1 MNFQIT
7 DIMVLMPKESA
18 KLVAGLAKDVFV
30 EEAGV
35 KKLAVA
41 VLDGLKT
48 GKIRKGNYSQMRFH
62 PKPDD
67 SRAADWIFVLDTL
80 NFSFWTETGAKK
92 WRVNGET
99 GYFAFCA
106 AVSRAI
112 DAGKPVW
119 DPKYYSQ
126 ITQQDAEV
134 IFRGDDDVG
143 IPLLQERIKGLH
155 EAGRVLLDK
164 YKGTFAECVKSC
176 EGFAEKLL
184 QLIVREFGSY
194 RDEADYE
201 GHRISIYK
209 RAQILIGDIWACY
222 EGRGLGEF
230 HDIDGIAMFADYRIP
245 QVLVHYGTMRYSDS
259 LMSKLK
265 SNESLKQGSREE
277 IEIRACSIEAV
288 EQAVREV
295 RRLIAADSKLGLNP
309 TDVNAIVID
318 HYLWDYRREYAQEL
332 EHIPF
337 HKTRTIYY

>member
-1 MNFQIT
+1 
-7 DIMVLMPKESA
+7 MVLMPKESA
-18 KLVAGLAKDVFV
+18 KLVAGLAKVVFI

-35 KKLAVA
+35 KKLALA

-48 GKIRKGNYSQMRFH
+48 GKIREGNFSQIKYH

-67 SRAADWIFVLDTL
+67 PRAADWIFVLDTL

-112 DAGKPVW
+112 DQGKPMW
-119 DPKYYSQ
+119 DPKYYSR

-134 IFRGDDDVG
+134 IFRGDDDEVG
-143 IPLLQERIKGLH
+143 IPLIHNRVKGLR
-155 EAGRVLLDK
+155 EAGKVLLDK

-176 EGFAEKLL
+176 EGSAKKLL
-184 QLIVREFGSY
+184 QLIVNEFESY

-209 RAQILIGDIWACY
+209 RAQILVGDIWACY

-230 HDIDGIAMFADYRIP
+230 RDIDSIAMFADYRIP
-245 QVLVHYGTMRYSDS
+245 QVLVHYGAMRYSNS
-259 LMSKLK
+259 LMSKLR
-265 SNESLKQGSREE
+265 SDEPLKQGSKEE
-277 IEIRACSIEAV
+277 VEIRACSIEVV
-288 EQAVREV
+288 ERVCDEV
-295 RRLIAADSKLGLNP
+295 RRLIAADSKLDLNP

-318 HYLWDYRREYAQEL
+318 HYLWDYRRQYAEEL

>member
-1 MNFQIT
+1 
-7 DIMVLMPKESA
+7 MVLMPKESA
-18 KLVAGLAKDVFV
+18 KLVAGLAKDVFI
-30 EEAGV
+30 EQAGV
-35 KKLAVA
+35 KKLALA
-41 VLDGLKT
+41 ILDGLKT
-48 GKIRKGNYSQMRFH
+48 GKIRKGNFSQIRFH

-80 NFSFWTETGAKK
+80 NFSFWTETGTKK
-92 WRVNGET
+92 WNVNGET

-112 DAGKPVW
+112 DEGKSMW

-126 ITQQDAEV
+126 ITQQDADI
-134 IFRGDDDVG
+134 IFRGDNEVK
-143 IPLLQERIKGLH
+143 IPLIHDRIKGLH
-155 EAGRVLLDK
+155 EAGKILLDK
-164 YKGTFAECVKSC
+164 YKGTFVECIKSC
-176 EGFAEKLL
+176 KGSAEKLL
-184 QLIVREFGSY
+184 QLIVKEFESY
-194 RDEADYE
+194 RDEAYYE

-209 RAQILIGDIWACY
+209 RAQILIGDIWACF

-230 HDIDGIAMFADYRIP
+230 HDIDSIAMFADYRIP

-265 SNESLKQGSREE
+265 SDEQLKQSSREE
-277 IEIRACSIEAV
+277 VEIRACSIEAV
-288 EQAVREV
+288 EQVRNEV
-295 RRLIAADSKLGLNP
+295 RRLIATESKLNLNP
-309 TDVNAIVID
+309 LTDVNAIMID

>member
-1 MNFQIT
+1 
-7 DIMVLMPKESA
+7 MVLMPKKSA
-18 KLVAGLAKDVFV
+18 KLVAGLAKDVFI
-30 EEAGV
+30 EQAGV
-35 KKLAVA
+35 KKLALA

-48 GKIRKGNYSQMRFH
+48 GKIREGNFSQIKFH

-67 SRAADWIFVLDTL
+67 PRAADWIFVLDTL
-80 NFSFWTETGAKK
+80 NFSFWTDTGAKK

-106 AVSRAI
+106 AISRAI
-112 DAGKPVW
+112 DQGKPMW

-126 ITQQDAEV
+126 ITQRDAEI
-134 IFRGDDDVG
+134 IFQGDDEVN
-143 IPLLQERIKGLH
+143 IPLIQDRIKGLH

-164 YKGTFAECVKSC
+164 YKGTFVECIKSC
-176 EGFAEKLL
+176 ESSAEKLL
-184 QLIVREFGSY
+184 QLVVKEFDSY

-230 HDIDGIAMFADYRIP
+230 HDIDSIAMFADYRIP

-265 SNESLKQGSREE
+265 SDEPLKQGSREE
-277 IEIRACSIEAV
+277 VEIRAVSIEAV
-288 EQAVREV
+288 EQVCDEV
-295 RRLIAADSKLGLNP
+295 RRLIAADPKLGLNP
-309 TDVNAIVID
+309 SKDVNAIVID

-337 HKTRTIYY
+337 HKTRSIYY

>member
-1 MNFQIT
+1 
-7 DIMVLMPKESA
+7 MVLMPKESA
-18 KLVAGLAKDVFV
+18 KLVAGLAKDVFI
-30 EEAGV
+30 EQAGV
-35 KKLAVA
+35 KKLALA
-41 VLDGLKT
+41 ILDGLKT
-48 GKIRKGNYSQMRFH
+48 GKIRKGNFSQIRFH

-80 NFSFWTETGAKK
+80 NFSFWTETGTKK
-92 WRVNGET
+92 WNVNGET

-112 DAGKPVW
+112 DEGKPMW

-126 ITQQDAEV
+126 ITQQDADI
-134 IFRGDDDVG
+134 IFRGDNEVK
-143 IPLLQERIKGLH
+143 IPLIHDRIKGLH
-155 EAGRVLLDK
+155 EAGKVLLDK
-164 YKGTFAECVKSC
+164 YKGTFVECIKSC
-176 EGFAEKLL
+176 KGSAEKLL
-184 QLIVREFGSY
+184 QLIVKEFESY
-194 RDEADYE
+194 RDEAYYE

-209 RAQILIGDIWACY
+209 RAQILIGDIWACF

-230 HDIDGIAMFADYRIP
+230 HDIDSIAMFADYRIP

-265 SNESLKQGSREE
+265 SDEQLKQGSREE
-277 IEIRACSIEAV
+277 VEIRACSIEAI
-288 EQAVREV
+288 EQVRDEV
-295 RRLIAADSKLGLNP
+295 RRLIATESKLNLNP
-309 TDVNAIVID
+309 STDVNAIMID

>member
-1 MNFQIT
+1 
-7 DIMVLMPKESA
+7 MVLMPKESA
-18 KLVAGLAKDVFV
+18 KLVAGLAKDVFI
-30 EEAGV
+30 EETGV
-35 KKLAVA
+35 KKLALA
-41 VLDGLKT
+41 ILDGLKT
-48 GKIRKGNYSQMRFH
+48 GKLHKDNFSQVKYH
-62 PKPDD
+62 PRPDD
-67 SRAADWIFVLDTL
+67 PRAVDWIFVLDTL
-80 NFSFWTETGAKK
+80 NFSFWTDTGAKK
-92 WRVNGET
+92 WKVNGET

-112 DAGKPVW
+112 DNGKPMW

-134 IFRGDDDVG
+134 IFRGDDEVD
-143 IPLLQERIKGLH
+143 IPLMQDRIKGLH
-155 EAGRVLLDK
+155 EAGKILLDK
-164 YKGTFAECVKSC
+164 YKGTFVECIKSC
-176 EGFAEKLL
+176 EGSAKKLL
-184 QLIVREFGSY
+184 QLIVKEFDSY

-222 EGRGLGEF
+222 KGRGLGEF
-230 HDIDGIAMFADYRIP
+230 HDIDSIAMFADYRIP

-265 SNESLKQGSREE
+265 SDEPLKQGSREE
-277 IEIRACSIEAV
+277 VEIRACSIEAV
-288 EQAVREV
+288 ERVCDVVRS
-295 RRLIAADSKLGLNP
+295 LIEADPKLGLNP
-309 TDVNAIVID
+309 STDVNAIVID